1 MPLIRPELL
10 TQFQRWS
17 EVVTGLV
24 IAALG
29 LWAAFVARD
38 SFFQLVAALIAGT
51 GLTLAVI
58 GWRRMRF
65 HRATDGPGI
74 VQVLEA
80 QISYFGPETGGFISA
95 RDLVELHLTQ
105 HGTCWHLIAQDGTRL
120 DIPVG
125 AEGADTLFDVFAS
138 LPDIHMQS
146 VLDALDAPE
155 HVLARPLWL
164 HPSRRAATRR
174 LH

>member
-1 MPLIRPELL
+1 MIRPELRVEL
-10 TQFQRWS
+10 ARWS
-17 EVVTGLV
+17 EVMVGLV

-29 LWAAFVARD
+29 IWATFLARD
-38 SFFQLVAALIAGT
+38 SFFQLVAALIVGT

-65 HRATDGPGI
+65 HRATEGPGI

-105 HGTCWHLIAQDGTRL
+105 NGTCWHLIAQDGTRL

-146 VLDALDAPE
+146 ILDALDAPE
-155 HVLARPLWL
+155 QVPARPMWL

>member
-1 MPLIRPELL
+1 MIRPELRTEL
-10 TQFQRWS
+10 ARWS
-17 EVVTGLV
+17 EVLTSLV

-29 LWAAFVARD
+29 VWAALLARD
-38 SFFQLVAALIAGT
+38 SFFQLIAALIAGT

-65 HRATDGPGI
+65 HRTTDGPGI

-95 RDLVELHLTQ
+95 RDLVELHLTDS
-105 HGTCWHLIAQDGTRL
+105 GTSWHLIGQDGTRL

-125 AEGADTLFDVFAS
+125 AEGADALFDIFAN
-138 LPDIHMQS
+138 LPDVHMQS
-146 VLDALDAPE
+146 ILDALDSPAQVP
-155 HVLARPLWL
+155 ARPLWL
-164 HPSRRAATRR
+164 HPSRRSIARR